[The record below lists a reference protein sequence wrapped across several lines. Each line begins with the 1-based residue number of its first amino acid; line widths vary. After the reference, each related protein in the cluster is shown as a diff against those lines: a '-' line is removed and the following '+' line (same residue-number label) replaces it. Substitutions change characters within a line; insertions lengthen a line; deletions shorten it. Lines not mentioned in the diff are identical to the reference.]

1 MGVTTIYEEG
11 PAVSIR
17 TKKSFSLWPS
27 WNFDVQS
34 TRNKKFFEESFRWW
48 WTFKSLNRFPYQGEI
63 DFEFLI
69 IITGSCSSKR
79 PPKIVGPRNNAWV
92 DDKIQF
98 VNLQF
103 QVAYLSN
110 SIMHNHLSTPYLAFR
125 LPSIKLSILFFRLFK
140 IFGHEE
146 PAKMNLAWS
155 G

>member
-1 MGVTTIYEEG
+1 MQTQFEMRPGNKIWWFVPHLFFYCHNSTVLYEFSVGVTTIYEEG
-11 PAVSIR
+11 PAVFIR

-79 PPKIVGPRNNAWV
+79 PPKIVVVLEIMSSWW
-92 DDKIQF
+92 Q
-98 VNLQF
+98 
-103 QVAYLSN
+103 N
-110 SIMHNHLSTPYLAFR
+110 SICEFAI
-125 LPSIKLSILFFRLFK
+125 PSG
-140 IFGHEE
+140 IFVKFNY
-146 PAKMNLAWS
+146 A
-155 G
+155 